1 MSARNAENK
10 GPTALAIVV
19 CVSVLSTVFTAAR
32 LFTRGKVLGKIS
44 LDDYFIVASV
54 VSSTSFIGTVLF
66 MPTTTIPIIPIH
78 SVVSL
83 FIPPIFLRQDA
94 AMEVEF

>member
-1 MSARNAENK
+1 MSSDTLSVRDAENK

-54 VSSTSFIGTVLF
+54 VSSTSFLCILL
-66 MPTTTIPIIPIH
+66 PIH
-78 SVVSL
+78 DKHDSANIIDPL
-83 FIPPIFLRQDA
+83 C
-94 AMEVEF
+94 